1 MERKIGE
8 IFDFLGKK
16 LKCVESKN
24 RHCSNCWFLDFP
36 YCYMYTSLI
45 GEYRKKNSILIRCNH
60 SIGFL

>member
-1 MERKIGE
+1 MKHQVDE

-24 RHCSNCWFLDFP
+24 RYCSDCWFLDFP

-45 GEYRKKNSILIRCNH
+45 GECRKKNRSDKKYIHFELI
-60 SIGFL
+60 